1 MRTEYDALGER
12 QLDDQRYHGIQT
24 QRAKENFAISGTTIA
39 DIPGYVASI
48 AILKKAAALA
58 NHQIGVLD
66 AAQANAIAQAADEVV
81 ANVCADEFPLDIY
94 QGGGGTSANMNVNEV
109 LANRANE
116 ILTGHKGYDQV
127 HPNTH
132 VNMGQ
137 STNDVI
143 PAAMKM
149 AAYQRLGHLQQ
160 VLITF
165 AADLK
170 AREVAFAKVV
180 KIGRTCF
187 QDALPITLGQQF
199 SGYRNAFERMAN
211 EVAEVRHL
219 CLELPLPGTAIGTEF
234 GTFPGY
240 KEAVFSHLRTI
251 TGLPY
256 EPEHNLFDG
265 LQNADLWIR
274 ISAVTKAVALNLNKL
289 ASDLRIMSSGPRA
302 GLSELTLPAV
312 QPGSSIMPGKINPV
326 MPEMAMQVYFRVLG
340 NDVAVSRACEGELD
354 LNVWESLILN
364 CVIESCELLSG
375 CLPLLSEK
383 CIQGLV
389 ANEEKCRLDAESS
402 LALSTVIATLF
413 DYQTASRLAKQADA
427 QNKNIKQVVIESG
440 LMTEEEAQRYLDPLM
455 MTAPERFNALFAGKR
470 DQAQPEEQET

>member
-24 QRAKENFAISGTTIA
+24 QRAKENFSISGTTIA
-39 DIPGYVASI
+39 DIQGFVASI
-48 AILKKAAALA
+48 ATIKKAAALA
-58 NHQIGVLD
+58 NQQIGVLG
-66 AAQANAIAQAADEVV
+66 AEQAQAIAQAADEVV
-81 ANVCADEFPLDIY
+81 AVPLAEEFPLDIY

-116 ILTGHKGYDQV
+116 LLTGHKGYDSV

-149 AAYQRLGHLQQ
+149 TAYQVLGELQQ
-160 VLITF
+160 VLQQF
-165 AADLK
+165 ADDLHEK
-170 AREVAFAKVV
+170 ELQFAEVV

-199 SGYRNAFERMAN
+199 SGYRSAFQRMVAD
-211 EVAEVRHL
+211 VAEVRRH
-219 CLELPLPGTAIGTEF
+219 CLELPLAATAIGTEF

-240 KEAVFSHLRTI
+240 KEALYLQLQQI
-251 TGLPY
+251 TDLPY
-256 EPEHNLFDG
+256 QVEENLFDG
-265 LQNADLWIR
+265 LQNADLWIKV
-274 ISAVTKAVALNLNKL
+274 SAVTKAVALNLNKL
-289 ASDLRIMSSGPRA
+289 AADLRVMSSGPRA
-302 GLSELTLPAV
+302 GLSEIELPAV

-340 NDVAVSRACEGELD
+340 NDVAITRACEGELD

-364 CVIESCELLSG
+364 AVTESCQLLIG
-375 CLPLLSEK
+375 CLPLLSDK
-383 CIQGLV
+383 CIRGIV
-389 ANEEKCRLDAESS
+389 ANTAKCRQDAESS

-413 DYQTASRLAKQADA
+413 DYQTASDLAKQAD
-427 QNKNIKQVVIESG
+427 QQQKTIKQVVIESE
-440 LMTEEEAQRYLDPLM
+440 LMSAEEAERYLDPLM
-455 MTAPERFNALFAGKR
+455 MSDPQRFLQLFNEKR
-470 DQAQPEEQET
+470 ELS